1 MLEISRIQGV
11 ITFFSGFMEIYP
23 ELCIIITKQS
33 SKIMIGFSQF
43 DSLIAMTMYFNNEA
57 VCRNAI
63 IEHRWGVGEQQ
74 DVVCP
79 YCGKHHVKMSKSGR
93 FHCTACNKNFSCK
106 VGTIFEDSNLSLVK
120 WFIAM
125 YLISS
130 HKKGISSHQLSR
142 DIKVTQ
148 KTAWYM
154 LQKVRALYAQND
166 SEALEGEVECDEVY
180 IGGKEKWKHKS
191 MRTPNTQGRSTK
203 TKTPVFGMMERS
215 TIINAKGEEE
225 FMSYVRAMVV
235 EKTDK
240 ATLLPIISQFIDEG
254 STVFTD
260 ELNAYNKVGSMGY
273 NHRIC
278 NHGALQFV
286 CEDDG
291 SVYTNN
297 IEGFWSHFRRMI
309 TGCYHDVSDEHL
321 QPYIDE
327 ACFRW
332 NTRKMAESERFSQMF
347 HTSIGLVKPNIEF
360 VLCEVA

>member
-1 MLEISRIQGV
+1 
-11 ITFFSGFMEIYP
+11 
-23 ELCIIITKQS
+23 
-33 SKIMIGFSQF
+33 MIDFSQF
-43 DSLIAMTMYFNNEA
+43 GSLIAMTMYFNNEET
-57 VCRNAI
+57 CKNAI
-63 IEHRWGVGEQQ
+63 IETRWGIGEQQ
-74 DVVCP
+74 DIVCP
-79 YCGKHHVKMSKSGR
+79 YCGAHHCVRRKDGKLR
-93 FHCTACNKNFSCK
+93 CNHCKRNFTCK
-106 VGTIFEDSNLSLVK
+106 VDTIFEDTNLPLVK

-130 HKKGISSHQLSR
+130 HKKGISSCQLAR

-154 LQKVRALYAQND
+154 LQKVRALYAQD
-166 SEALEGEVECDEVY
+166 DTMSLKGEVECDEVY
-180 IGGKEKWKHKS
+180 IGGREKWKHQS

-215 TIINAKGEEE
+215 EIVNEKGKKE
-225 FMSYVRAMVV
+225 FMSYVHAMVV
-235 EKTDK
+235 ENTNR
-240 ATLLPIISQFIDEG
+240 ATLEPIIGQFIEDG

-260 ELNAYNKVGSMGY
+260 ELNAYNHVGEMGY
-273 NHRIC
+273 THRIC

-309 TGCYHDVSDEHL
+309 SGCYHDVSDEHL
-321 QPYIDE
+321 QSYINE

-332 NTRKMAESERFSQMF
+332 NTRKMAESERFSHMF
-347 HTSIGLVKPNIEF
+347 HTAIGLVKPNREF

>member
-1 MLEISRIQGV
+1 
-11 ITFFSGFMEIYP
+11 
-23 ELCIIITKQS
+23 
-33 SKIMIGFSQF
+33 MIDFSQF
-43 DSLIAMTMYFNNEA
+43 DSFIAMTMYFNNEA

-63 IEHRWGVGEQQ
+63 VETRWGIGEEQ
-74 DVVCP
+74 DIVCP
-79 YCGKHHVKMSKSGR
+79 YCGQHHCATRKDGK
-93 FHCTACNKNFSCK
+93 FHCNHCKRNFTCK

-130 HKKGISSHQLSR
+130 HKKGISSCQLAR

-154 LQKVRALYAQND
+154 LQKVRALYAQKD
-166 SEALEGEVECDEVY
+166 SEALSGEVECDEVY

-240 ATLLPIISQFIDEG
+240 ASLLPIIGQFIGEG

-260 ELNAYNKVGSMGY
+260 ELNAYYKVGSMGY

-309 TGCYHDVSDEHL
+309 TGCYHNVSDEHL
-321 QPYIDE
+321 QSYIDE

-332 NTRKMAESERFSQMF
+332 NTRKASESERFSDMF
-347 HTSIGLVKPNIEF
+347 NKSIGLIVTWSELK
-360 VLCEVA
+360 LCKVA

>member
-1 MLEISRIQGV
+1 
-11 ITFFSGFMEIYP
+11 
-23 ELCIIITKQS
+23 
-33 SKIMIGFSQF
+33 MIDFSQF
-43 DSLIAMTMYFNNEA
+43 DSFIAMTMYFNNEA

-63 IEHRWGVGEQQ
+63 VETRWGIGEEQ
-74 DVVCP
+74 DIVCP
-79 YCGKHHVKMSKSGR
+79 YCGQHHCATRKDGKFR
-93 FHCTACNKNFSCK
+93 CNHCKRNFTCQ

-130 HKKGISSHQLSR
+130 HKKGISSCQLAR

-154 LQKVRALYAQND
+154 LQKVRALYAQKD
-166 SEALEGEVECDEVY
+166 SEALSGEVECDEVY

-240 ATLLPIISQFIDEG
+240 ASLLPIIGQFIGEG

-321 QPYIDE
+321 QSYIDE

-347 HTSIGLVKPNIEF
+347 HTSIGLVKPNREF
-360 VLCEVA
+360 VLCKVA